1 MGFILLTKFKVC
13 CEVLF
18 VISAM
23 SNSCSLGSIT
33 VSFFVCLFFFVT
45 LASYLLSGA
54 NPHPSLISGTIL
66 GFYNKENSTLF
77 VPGIA

>member
-23 SNSCSLGSIT
+23 SNR
-33 VSFFVCLFFFVT
+33 FFLFFFFVT
-45 LASYLLSGA
+45 VASYLLSGA
-54 NPHPSLISGTIL
+54 DPHPSLISGTIL
-66 GFYNKENSTLF
+66 GFSNKENPTLF
-77 VPGIA
+77 VPGIT

>member
-23 SNSCSLGSIT
+23 SNS
-33 VSFFVCLFFFVT
+33 FFFVT
-45 LASYLLSGA
+45 VASYLLSGA
-54 NPHPSLISGTIL
+54 DPHPSLISGTIL
-66 GFYNKENSTLF
+66 GFSNKENPTLF
-77 VPGIA
+77 VPGIV